1 MSKRQ
6 DQEIRIT
13 PSLLDRLTDYEPKM
27 SSEAPKSRSTSLAEL
42 KLSVKRD
49 LEWLLNARSYPVDVE
64 EDLEEVPKSVVA
76 YGLPD
81 FTGISAR
88 NHNDLKRITDQLET
102 AISNF
107 EPRLL
112 DLTVSME
119 PVSATDRELRFKV
132 EAFLNVEPTPEPI
145 VFDTIL
151 ELGSGDIEL
160 VER

>member
-13 PSLLDRLTDYEPKM
+13 PSLLDRLTDYEPRT
-27 SSEAPKSRSTSLAEL
+27 STEAPKSRSASLAEL

-49 LEWLLNARSYPVDVE
+49 LEWLLNARSYPVDVD

-88 NHNDLKRITDQLET
+88 NHNDLKKITEQLET
-102 AISNF
+102 AIGNF

-112 DLTVSME
+112 DLNVSME
-119 PVSATDRELRFKV
+119 PVSSTDRELRFKV
-132 EAFLNVEPTPEPI
+132 EAFLNVEPTPEPV
-145 VFDTIL
+145 VFDTVL
-151 ELGSGDIEL
+151 ELGSGDFQINEK
-160 VER
+160 